1 MIDWIQDH
9 PAATWL
15 GIAVV
20 LAVVEVLSLD
30 LVLLM
35 FALGAVAASIAAGL
49 GAPLWLS
56 ILVFTV
62 AAVALLY
69 FVRPPIVAR
78 LHAGPTLTTGHAAL
92 VGRSAVVLE
101 PVDERNGRVQLA
113 GEVWSAR
120 AEDEQQAF
128 ETGAEVIVTRID
140 GATAVVTTKE
150 S

>member
-1 MIDWIQDH
+1 MIDWMQDH

-15 GIAVV
+15 GIAIL
-20 LAVVEVLSLD
+20 LAVVEILSLD

-35 FALGAVAASIAAGL
+35 FALGAVGASIAAGF
-49 GAPLWLS
+49 GAPLWLA
-56 ILVFTV
+56 ILVFIVISV
-62 AAVALLY
+62 AFLY
-69 FVRPPIVAR
+69 FVRPPIVQR

-101 PVDERNGRVQLA
+101 PVDKVNGRIQLA

-120 AEDEQQAF
+120 TADEDQAF
-128 ETGAEVIVTRID
+128 DTGAEVLVVRID

>member
-1 MIDWIQDH
+1 MIDWMQDH

-20 LAVVEVLSLD
+20 LAVVEVFSLD

-35 FALGAVAASIAAGL
+35 FALGAVAAAIATGF
-49 GAPLWLS
+49 GAPLWLA

-62 AAVALLY
+62 VAVALLY
-69 FVRPPIVAR
+69 FVRPPIVQR
-78 LHAGPTLTTGHAAL
+78 LHAGPTLTTGHEAL

-101 PVDERNGRVQLA
+101 PVDERNGRIQLA

-120 AEDEQQAF
+120 SAEEHQTFDSGTQ
-128 ETGAEVIVTRID
+128 VLVTRID
-140 GATAVVTTKE
+140 GATAVVTIKE

>member
-1 MIDWIQDH
+1 MIDWMQDH

-15 GIAVV
+15 GLAVV
-20 LAVVEVLSLD
+20 LAVVEIFSLD

-35 FALGAVAASIAAGL
+35 FAFGAVGASIAAGF
-49 GAPLWLS
+49 GAPLWLA
-56 ILVFTV
+56 ILVFTIV
-62 AAVALLY
+62 SIAFLY
-69 FVRPPIVAR
+69 FVRPPIVER

-101 PVDERNGRVQLA
+101 PVDERNGRIQLA

-120 AEDEQQAF
+120 AEERQAF
-128 ETGAEVIVTRID
+128 ETGTEVLVTRID
-140 GATAVVTTKE
+140 GATAVVTIKE

>member
-1 MIDWIQDH
+1 MIDWMQDH

-15 GIAVV
+15 GLAVV
-20 LAVVEVLSLD
+20 LAVVEIFSLD

-35 FALGAVAASIAAGL
+35 FALGAVGGSIAAGF
-49 GAPLWLS
+49 GAPLWVA
-56 ILVFTV
+56 ILVFIVISV
-62 AAVALLY
+62 AFLY
-69 FVRPPIVAR
+69 FVRPPIVHR

-101 PVDERNGRVQLA
+101 PVDKMNGRVQLA

-120 AEDEQQAF
+120 TADEH
-128 ETGAEVIVTRID
+128 ETFD
-140 GATAVVTTKE
+140 GATAVVTIKE

>member
-15 GIAVV
+15 GLAVV
-20 LAVVEVLSLD
+20 LAVVEIFSLD

-35 FALGAVAASIAAGL
+35 FALGAVGGAVAAGF
-49 GAPLWLS
+49 GAPLWLA
-56 ILVFTV
+56 ILVFIVISV
-62 AAVALLY
+62 AFLY
-69 FVRPPIVAR
+69 FVRPPIVHR

-92 VGRSAVVLE
+92 VGRTAVVLE
-101 PVDERNGRVQLA
+101 PVDERQGRIQLG
-113 GEVWSAR
+113 GELWSAR
-120 AEDEQQAF
+120 SEHGADPID
-128 ETGAEVIVTRID
+128 TGTEVLVTRID

>member
-1 MIDWIQDH
+1 MIDWMQDH

-20 LAVVEVLSLD
+20 LAVVEVFSLD

-35 FALGAVAASIAAGL
+35 FAFGAVGAAIASGF
-49 GAPLWLS
+49 GAPLWLA

-62 AAVALLY
+62 VSVAFLY
-69 FVRPPIVAR
+69 FVRPPIVQR
-78 LHAGPTLTTGHAAL
+78 LHAGPTLTTGHEAL

-101 PVDERNGRVQLA
+101 PVDKMNGRIQLA

-120 AEDEQQAF
+120 TADEHQSF
-128 ETGAEVIVTRID
+128 DSGTEVLVTRID